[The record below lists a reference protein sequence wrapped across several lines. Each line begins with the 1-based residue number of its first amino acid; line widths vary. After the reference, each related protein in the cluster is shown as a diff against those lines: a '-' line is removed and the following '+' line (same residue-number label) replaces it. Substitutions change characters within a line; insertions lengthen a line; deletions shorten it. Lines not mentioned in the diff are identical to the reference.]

1 MLQARE
7 EKVVFDELSALCKS
21 PGYVHA
27 IAYFCYRDNLVVYK
41 DKMTAD
47 DMTHLFSMKRL
58 IRTEISTLLGLMI
71 QVDIDY
77 SLPSPETFQQYITQS
92 ENLLEEMHNAI
103 AGGLF
108 AGLGP
113 KKTIDQ
119 DFNPFT
125 LGDALREPIFYSG
138 ESAYNFQY
146 RDFSPRK
153 YASDN
158 EWLTS
163 NKGFS
168 IQEARDVAQAVL
180 KLQNLKLMSTL
191 KGMRKIVPE
200 VWTILPGYTFNVE
213 ELVKVSGLNTM
224 IIAAVLNAFA
234 VPVGEKN
241 QNFRAL
247 NDFNVAN
254 ATPLLRVDDDGF
266 VLLQGYSLVEAL
278 YESPFYWMGADK
290 RYADIAMQ
298 NRGRFTEE
306 FCRDRLELVFGKE
319 RVFPNVDIFESKD
332 KIGEIDV
339 LVIFGNRAIV
349 VQAKSKRLTL
359 ESRKGNDLQIKDDF
373 KKSVQ
378 ESYDQ
383 GLTCSKALGE
393 SRYKFVNANSQVI
406 TIPKELKEIYIICV
420 VSDHYPALSF
430 QARQFLKYETTN
442 SIQPPIILDVFA
454 LDAISEMLSSPLYF
468 LSYINRRA
476 NYNDRLL
483 ASHELT
489 ILSYHLKQNL
499 WLSGEYDM
507 VHLCDDISADLD
519 VAMAVRRDGV
529 NGKRTP
535 NGILTRF
542 TSTALGRIVKEIEAQ
557 PDPGTIDL
565 GFLLLTLSEDTVL
578 EASKG
583 IDKLTQ
589 LALQD
594 HRNHDLTIG
603 LDSGST
609 GLTIHINEEPI
620 SVAGPRLQEHC
631 ERRKYSQKAT
641 SWFGVCI
648 APSNMALRFGV
659 CLTYE
664 WKQSAQ
670 MDLITRDMQRSG
682 NLAQSLSPIG
692 RKHKLGRND
701 PCLCGSGNKY
711 KKCCLRK

>member
-1 MLQARE
+1 
-7 EKVVFDELSALCKS
+7 
-21 PGYVHA
+21 
-27 IAYFCYRDNLVVYK
+27 
-41 DKMTAD
+41 
-47 DMTHLFSMKRL
+47 MTHLFSMKRL

-71 QVDIDY
+71 QDDVVY
-77 SLPSPETFQQYITQS
+77 TLPSPDVVHHYITQT
-92 ENLLEEMHNAI
+92 ETLLEEMHNAI
-103 AGGLF
+103 AGALF
-108 AGLGP
+108 AGLNP
-113 KKTIDQ
+113 EKIIDQ
-119 DFNPFT
+119 GFNPFT

-138 ESAYNFQY
+138 ESAYSFQY
-146 RDFSPRK
+146 RDFSTRK
-153 YASDN
+153 YESDN
-158 EWLTS
+158 EWLIS

-168 IQEARDVAQAVL
+168 IQEAREIAQAIL
-180 KLQNLKLMSTL
+180 QIQNRKLISTL

-200 VWTILPGYTFNVE
+200 LRTILPGFTFNVQE
-213 ELVKVSGLNTM
+213 IEKVSGINTRS
-224 IIAAVLNAFA
+224 IDAVLNAFA
-234 VPVGEKN
+234 VPVGETN
-241 QNFRAL
+241 RNFRAL
-247 NDFNVAN
+247 NDFNITN
-254 ATPLLRVDDDGF
+254 ATPILRVDDDEF
-266 VLLQGYSLVEAL
+266 VLLQGYSLVEAI

-290 RYADIAMQ
+290 KYADIAMQ

-339 LVIFGNRAIV
+339 LVIFGNRVIV

-359 ESRKGNDLQIKDDF
+359 EARKGNDLQLKDDF

-383 GLTCSKALGE
+383 GLTCSKAFGAPQYKLVDAK
-393 SRYKFVNANSQVI
+393 SRVL
-406 TIPKELKEIYIICV
+406 TLPKEIKEIYIFCV

-442 SIQPPIILDVFA
+442 SIQPPIVLDVFA

-476 NYNDRLL
+476 NYSDRLL

-499 WLSGEYDM
+499 WLNGDYDM
-507 VHLCDDISADLD
+507 VQLCDDISADLD

-529 NGKRTP
+529 DGKRTP

-557 PDPGTIDL
+557 PNPGTIDL
-565 GFLLLTLSEDTVL
+565 GFLLLTLGEDTVL
-578 EASKG
+578 ETSMA
-583 IDKLTQ
+583 IEKLIQ

-609 GLTIHINEEPI
+609 GLTFHINEEPI
-620 SVAGPRLQEHC
+620 SIAGPRLQKHC
-631 ERRKYSQKAT
+631 ERRKYSQKAQ

-659 CLTYE
+659 YLQYE
-664 WKQSAQ
+664 WKQSAH
-670 MDLITRDMQRSG
+670 MDLITRDLPRSG
-682 NLAQSLSPIG
+682 NIAQLLSSEG

-701 PCLCGSGNKY
+701 PCLCGSGKKY
-711 KKCCLRK
+711 KKCCLGK